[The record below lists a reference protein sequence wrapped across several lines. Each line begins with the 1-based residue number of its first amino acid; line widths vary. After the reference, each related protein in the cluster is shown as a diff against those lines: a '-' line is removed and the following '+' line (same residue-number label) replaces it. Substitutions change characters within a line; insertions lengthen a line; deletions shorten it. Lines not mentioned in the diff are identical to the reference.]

1 MISLKKRII
10 CIAVVLVVCAAFFW
24 LAWPRIYLKIA
35 RPDVLCDM
43 GAEALNEG
51 RAEDAR
57 LYFQTA
63 MDRDPA
69 CAESHAGMASLSLAA
84 WDIEG
89 AISSYQAAIQ
99 YAAADPDR
107 VDEDFI
113 QSCYVSIASLYAA
126 MGQSEQGEAV
136 LDQGYAATGDPDLQD
151 DTLFENRL
159 ILNGAC
165 LTDLSPLASGDWD
178 HLESL
183 FISYGY
189 NISDYSPITALPN
202 LEELRLADCGLTD
215 LSFLEGSDG
224 FYRMVFVENDITDLT
239 ALRSADNL
247 RELHLGYNLNLK
259 SLDGL
264 ETLSGLERLY
274 IGYTSV
280 TDLEPLRG
288 CRNLR
293 CLELTYLDIDDYSPI
308 QDCPIEMLD
317 VHRIPQEDVELL
329 REMFPDAIISAST

>member
-1 MISLKKRII
+1 MKKRILVI
-10 CIAVVLVVCAAFFW
+10 VACLAVCVAFLG
-24 LAWPRIYLKIA
+24 LAWPKIYLKIA

-63 MDRDPA
+63 MDRDPT
-69 CAESHAGMASLSLAA
+69 CAESYAGMASLSLAA

-89 AISSYQAAIQ
+89 TISGCQTAIQ
-99 YAAADPDR
+99 HAQANPVR

-126 MGQSEQGEAV
+126 MGQMEQGQAV
-136 LDQGYAATGDPDLQD
+136 LTQGYETTGDPELRDY
-151 DTLFENRL
+151 TLFENRL
-159 ILNGAC
+159 ILNAAC

-183 FISYGY
+183 MISCGY

-202 LEELRLADCGLTD
+202 LEELRLAGCGLTD

-224 FYRMVFVENDITDLT
+224 FCRMIFVENDITDLT
-239 ALRSADNL
+239 ALRGADNL
-247 RELHLGYNLNLK
+247 RELNLK

-264 ETLSGLERLY
+264 ETLSELERLY

-288 CRNLR
+288 CGNLR
-293 CLELTYLDIDDYSPI
+293 RLELTYLDIDDYSPI

-317 VHRIPQEDVELL
+317 VHRIPKEDVELL
-329 REMFPDAIISAST
+329 REMFPDAIIYAST

>member
-1 MISLKKRII
+1 MISLKKRVI
-10 CIAVVLVVCAAFFW
+10 CIAVVLVVCTAFFW

-63 MDRDPA
+63 MGRDPA

-89 AISSYQAAIQ
+89 AISGYQAAIQ

-126 MGQSEQGEAV
+126 MGQLEQGQAV
-136 LDQGYAATGDPDLQD
+136 LAQGYEATGDPELRDY
-151 DTLFENRL
+151 TLFENRL
-159 ILNGAC
+159 ILNGV
-165 LTDLSPLASGDWD
+165 TDLSPLASGDWD

-183 FISYGY
+183 MIGCGY

-215 LSFLEGSDG
+215 LSFLDGSDG

-288 CRNLR
+288 CRNLQR
-293 CLELTYLDIDDYSPI
+293 LELTYLDIDDYSPI
-308 QDCPIEMLD
+308 QDCPLEMLD
-317 VHRIPQEDVELL
+317 VHRIPKEDVELL
-329 REMFPDAIISAST
+329 CKMFPDAIIYAST

>member
-1 MISLKKRII
+1 MKLKKRVIV
-10 CIAVVLVVCAAFFW
+10 IAAVLAVCAAFLW

-35 RPDVLCDM
+35 QPYVLCDM

-63 MDRDPA
+63 MDRDPT
-69 CAESHAGMASLSLAA
+69 CTESYAGMANLSLAA
-84 WDIEG
+84 WNIEG
-89 AISSYQAAIQ
+89 AISQYQTAIR

-107 VDEDFI
+107 VDESFI
-113 QSCYVSIASLYAA
+113 RGCYVEVASLYAA
-126 MGQSEQGEAV
+126 MGQLEKGQAV
-136 LDQGYAATGDPDLQD
+136 LAQGYKATGDPELQD
-151 DTLFENRL
+151 DILFENRL

-183 FISYGY
+183 MISHGY

-224 FYRMVFVENDITDLT
+224 FSRMIFVENDITDLT
-239 ALRSADNL
+239 ALRGADNL
-247 RELHLGYNLNLK
+247 RELNLGYNLDLK

-288 CRNLR
+288 CQNLR
-293 CLELTYLDIDDYSPI
+293 RLELTYLDIGDYSPI
-308 QDCPIEMLD
+308 QHCPIEMLD
-317 VHRIPQEDVELL
+317 VHRIPQEDVDLL
-329 REMFPDAIISAST
+329 REMFPDAIIYAST

>member
-1 MISLKKRII
+1 MKKRVI
-10 CIAVVLVVCAAFFW
+10 CIAAVLAVCAAFFW

-35 RPDVLCDM
+35 QPYVLCNM

-63 MDRDPA
+63 IDRDPT
-69 CAESHAGMASLSLAA
+69 CAEGYAGMASLSLAA
-84 WDIEG
+84 WDMED
-89 AISSYQAAIQ
+89 AISGYQAAIQ
-99 YAAADPDR
+99 YAAADPAR

-113 QSCYVSIASLYAA
+113 QACYIQMASLYTA
-126 MGQSEQGEAV
+126 MGQLEQGQAV
-136 LDQGYAATGDPDLQD
+136 LAQGYEDTGDPDIRD
-151 DTLFENRL
+151 YTLFENRL
-159 ILNGAC
+159 ILNGV
-165 LTDLSPLASGDWD
+165 TDLSPLASGDWD

-183 FISYGY
+183 MISRGYG
-189 NISDYSPITALPN
+189 IADYSPITALPN

-224 FYRMVFVENDITDLT
+224 FCRMIFVENDITDLT
-239 ALRSADNL
+239 ALRGADNL
-247 RELHLGYNLNLK
+247 RELNLK

-264 ETLSGLERLY
+264 ETLSELERLY

-288 CRNLR
+288 CGNLR
-293 CLELTYLDIDDYSPI
+293 RLELTYLDIGDYSPI
-308 QDCPIEMLD
+308 QHCPIEMLD
-317 VHRIPQEDVELL
+317 VHRIPQEDVDLL
-329 REMFPDAIISAST
+329 REMFPDAIIYAST

>member
-1 MISLKKRII
+1 MKKRILVI
-10 CIAVVLVVCAAFFW
+10 VACLAVCVAFFG
-24 LAWPRIYLKIA
+24 LAWPKIYLKIA

-63 MDRDPA
+63 MDRDPT
-69 CAESHAGMASLSLAA
+69 CAESYAGMASLSLAA

-89 AISSYQAAIQ
+89 AISGYQTAIQ
-99 YAAADPDR
+99 HAQANPVR

-113 QSCYVSIASLYAA
+113 RSCYVSIASLYAA
-126 MGQSEQGEAV
+126 MGQMEQGQAV
-136 LDQGYAATGDPDLQD
+136 LTQGYEATGDPKLRDY
-151 DTLFENRL
+151 TLFENRL

-183 FISYGY
+183 MISYGY
-189 NISDYSPITALPN
+189 GIADYSPITALPN

-224 FYRMVFVENDITDLT
+224 FCHMFFPENNITDLT
-239 ALRSADNL
+239 GLRGADNL
-247 RELHLGYNLNLK
+247 RELNLGYNLNLK

-264 ETLSGLERLY
+264 ETLSELERLY

-293 CLELTYLDIDDYSPI
+293 RLELTYLDIDDYSPI

-317 VHRIPQEDVELL
+317 VHRIPKEDVELL
-329 REMFPDAIISAST
+329 REMFPDAIIYAST